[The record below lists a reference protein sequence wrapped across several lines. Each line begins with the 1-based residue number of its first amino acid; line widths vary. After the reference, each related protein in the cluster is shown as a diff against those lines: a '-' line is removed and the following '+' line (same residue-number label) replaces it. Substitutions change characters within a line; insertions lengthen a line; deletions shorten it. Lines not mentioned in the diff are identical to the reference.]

1 VLIGNDLRE
10 VASASTR
17 EFGLKFVQISGNC
30 DKLRHRKVRN
40 CGAFID
46 IMRIAEFSPES
57 SPWVPPRPRNLTTGT
72 ITRCLPCRPL
82 RVVGH
87 LPKLEMMQLP
97 AHAVAPGSPPKL
109 HFSFSKAQLAVFI
122 FLIALIYAASPQ
134 GWPSYFALKPDGE
147 ISRVALTLA
156 GQGDFAH
163 PYNSL
168 PTGPTAHAAPAYVF
182 LIALIAKVLGVGLAG
197 ALTLW
202 LLNICFLALQLGL
215 LPLLSE
221 RMGIGA
227 LPGVLAA
234 ILGAVVQ
241 PYRVLPEWESL
252 FTGAML
258 VILCILTLSYL
269 KAPRGWQHSIL
280 LGGLWGV
287 AVLANPECVLLLL
300 AWSGIAALGNS
311 DVKTAV
317 QARRAVAVVL
327 AGAALACMPWFIR
340 NYQQFHAVFF
350 VRDNFGLELYTSN
363 NPCATPTLLENITS
377 GCHSQTHPNP
387 NQSIAMEVVEKGEV
401 RFNRERLRMALA
413 WISSNP
419 KAFAWLSARRFLKF
433 WFPYLTRLRYAVP
446 TGILT
451 ILSLAG
457 LAMMF
462 RSHRQGAWVLCSTLL
477 IYPFLHYFVQFEA
490 RYRYPIFWATLLPAA
505 YAMLEIIRRLRHVPS
520 DISLPAKENKLSQN
534 EVEFVVRKKGLEPLR
549 PFGHQL
555 LRLARLPIPPLPR
568 GGTV

>member
-1 VLIGNDLRE
+1 M
-10 VASASTR
+10 
-17 EFGLKFVQISGNC
+17 
-30 DKLRHRKVRN
+30 
-40 CGAFID
+40 
-46 IMRIAEFSPES
+46 MRLSDDAEARS
-57 SPWVPPRPRNLTTGT
+57 SPRKP
-72 ITRCLPCRPL
+72 
-82 RVVGH
+82 
-87 LPKLEMMQLP
+87 
-97 AHAVAPGSPPKL
+97 
-109 HFSFSKAQLAVFI
+109 SFSLSTAQLVVFI
-122 FLIALIYAASPQ
+122 FLVGLIYAASPQ
-134 GWPSYFALKPDGE
+134 GRPSYFALKPDGE
-147 ISRVALTLA
+147 ILRVALTLA

-182 LIALIAKVLGVGLAG
+182 LIALIAKVIGVGLVG
-197 ALTLW
+197 AMTLW
-202 LLNICFLALQLGL
+202 LLNVCFLALQLGL
-215 LPLLSE
+215 LPVLSE

-234 ILGAVVQ
+234 ILGVVVQ

-258 VILCILTLSYL
+258 VVLCILTLSYL
-269 KAPRGWQHSIL
+269 KAPSGWQHSIL

-300 AWSGIAALGNS
+300 GWSGIAAFGNS
-311 DVKTAV
+311 DVKTAA
-317 QARRAVAVVL
+317 QARRAVAVVI

-377 GCHSQTHPNP
+377 GCHMQTHPNP
-387 NQSIAMEVVEKGEV
+387 NQSIAMEVVDKGEI
-401 RFNRERLRMALA
+401 RFNRERLHMALA

-419 KAFAWLSARRFLKF
+419 KAFASLSARRFLKF
-433 WFPYLTRLRYAVP
+433 WFPYLTGLRYAVP

-457 LAMMF
+457 LALMF
-462 RSHRQGAWVLCSTLL
+462 RSHRQGGWVLCTTLL

-505 YAMLEIIRRLRHVPS
+505 YAVLKIIQRFRNAPADRSLMAEENTKEPS
-520 DISLPAKENKLSQN
+520 ED